1 MKWPL
6 LKYIAITDPS
16 CICLLGFVSLQL
28 LLAAGNFLD
37 KKEGKKKT
45 SSHIF
50 WNIWSLSYFL
60 QDWLSEA
67 FKRQTSIY
75 QKTRNMRW
83 TELLFFHFLQMTV
96 FSFKRIEKKIVS
108 LTSKSCSS
116 NHFLIIV
123 PNEVFRLA
131 IFRLDWLWT
140 LMKYLPLGPS
150 LNFRA

>member
-1 MKWPL
+1 MTES
-6 LKYIAITDPS
+6 KYQRQVVVWIQIVCKDSPTK
-16 CICLLGFVSLQL
+16 GSL
-28 LLAAGNFLD
+28 FF
-37 KKEGKKKT
+37 T
-45 SSHIF
+45 SHIF

-116 NHFLIIV
+116 NHLLIII
-123 PNEVFRLA
+123 PNRVFRLA
-131 IFRLDWLWT
+131 IFWLDWLWT
-140 LMKYLPLGPS
+140 LIKYLPLGPS
-150 LNFRA
+150 LNVRA